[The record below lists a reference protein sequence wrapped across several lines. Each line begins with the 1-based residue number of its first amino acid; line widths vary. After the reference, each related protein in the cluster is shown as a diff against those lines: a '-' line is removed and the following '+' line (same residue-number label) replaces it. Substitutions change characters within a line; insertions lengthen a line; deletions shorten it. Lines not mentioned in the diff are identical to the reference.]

1 MAKSELSAIQKKTLE
16 FFAKSSLKDK
26 FYWTGGTLLA
36 YMYLHHRRS
45 NDLDFFSDEP
55 FGYGQ
60 IIGFVKELK
69 RALRLSKIEEKKIF
83 DRWDFILHSKQK
95 LRIEFV
101 HYAYPK
107 IKARKRWRGIFIDSL
122 DDIAANKLMAH
133 FDRNDPKDLFD
144 LYFILTQKGYTIE
157 KLTRLVKEK
166 FGVTLDK
173 AAVLSE
179 SYKSMKDL
187 DELTPLIIASDTKQ
201 KRRLVKDIQNYFKEL
216 SGQHLHRIL

>member
-1 MAKSELSAIQKKTLE
+1 MPKSALSTIQKKALE
-16 FFAKSSLKDK
+16 LFAKSQLSDK
-26 FYWTGGTLLA
+26 FYWTGGTVLSHI
-36 YMYLHHRRS
+36 YLHHRRS

-55 FGYGQ
+55 FSYEQ
-60 IIGFVKELK
+60 VIGFVNGLK
-69 RALRLSKIEEKKIF
+69 KTFRLSKAEEKKIF
-83 DRWDFILHSKQK
+83 DRWDFFLYNKQK

-107 IKARKRWRGIFIDSL
+107 IKDRQKWRGILIDSL

-144 LYFILTQKGYTIE
+144 LYFLLTRGKYTIE
-157 KLTRLVKEK
+157 KLIRLVEKK
-166 FGVTLDK
+166 FGISLDK

-187 DELTPLIIASDTKQ
+187 DELRPLVIASSENEKE
-201 KRRLVKDIQNYFKEL
+201 KIIKDIQDYFKEL
-216 SGQHLHRIL
+216 SNQYLRRIL